1 MVKSERERKPY
12 DEKNPGIELQNW
24 IGPRMKEESAKDNT
38 KVPSRGL
45 NQMRCVAKENDYKYA
60 GETLLRIYKAE
71 LGMQESP
78 LSTMIYQA
86 DRSFELDR

>member
-60 GETLLRIYKAE
+60 EICRGDIIENLQSRAGNAGKPLIYND
-71 LGMQESP
+71 
-78 LSTMIYQA
+78 LS
-86 DRSFELDR
+86 S